1 MRKGLMALLV
11 LAFMS
16 CGFTAAVDAAEQK
29 NAEDYIQKESVMQFK
44 IPHALKVEHEEL
56 HATLHKATQETGALG
71 AAATAVAALLQPH
84 FIKEEE
90 YALPPLGLLPDLA
103 QGRVTPEMKEVLKL
117 TDKLKAELGQML
129 EEHKAIVIALD
140 ELIVVAQKTGKPEY
154 VKFAETLKLHAQTEE
169 EVSYPTAILIGEY
182 VREKLRVP

>member
-1 MRKGLMALLV
+1 MKKPLMALLLLTF
-11 LAFMS
+11 LAS
-16 CGFTAAVDAAEQK
+16 GITQVAYAAEQK
-29 NAEDYIQKESVMQFK
+29 DTDAHIQKESAMQLN
-44 IPHALKVEHEEL
+44 IPHSLKVEHEEL

-103 QGRVTPEMKEVLKL
+103 QGRVTPEMKEVLRL

-154 VKFAETLKLHAQTEE
+154 VEFAETLKLHAQTEE
-169 EVSYPTAILIGEY
+169 EVSYPTAILVGEY